1 MPWGCWIYYIT
12 VRKRTRTQ
20 SAAQIPKHAVLQTL
34 SSNKL
39 NSWRH
44 AGFRVLRQLEM
55 KQRFIVRKLDD
66 GDNEN
71 DIRWRDG
78 RVICSRCSRTN
89 EISLSTMSQ
98 SVTST
103 KPNPFGPAVSEC
115 SLRSLKET
123 DGSEPIICQLS
134 ARQIPSPHCFLSLF
148 RCPSFLDSKFEQ
160 AVSEGEYSESI

>member
-1 MPWGCWIYYIT
+1 M
-12 VRKRTRTQ
+12 
-20 SAAQIPKHAVLQTL
+20 
-34 SSNKL
+34 
-39 NSWRH
+39 
-44 AGFRVLRQLEM
+44 
-55 KQRFIVRKLDD
+55 RKLDD

-160 AVSEGEYSESI
+160 AVSEVNIVNLSNKFFYFFVVRGRRAAYVICHLAA